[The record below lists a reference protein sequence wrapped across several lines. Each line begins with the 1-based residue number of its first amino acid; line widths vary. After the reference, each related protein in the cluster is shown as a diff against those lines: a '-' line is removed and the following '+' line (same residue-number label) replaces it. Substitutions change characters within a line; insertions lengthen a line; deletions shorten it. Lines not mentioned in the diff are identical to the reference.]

1 MDVVKNV
8 AQKRSRHGLS
18 ALKARVSV
26 RGMAA
31 VDGRTTAMR
40 AVAAWKAD
48 LVRDLGG
55 DPSAQKLT
63 LIDSATKTML
73 YLNHVDS
80 YLMQAPSLVNKR
92 KRALLPILRER
103 QALVDSL
110 ARLLSQIGL
119 ERQAKPIKPLDQYL
133 AEKDAAKAKEPEA

>member
-8 AQKRSRHGLS
+8 AQRRPQHGLQ
-18 ALKARVSV
+18 ALKRRVSA

-40 AVAAWKAD
+40 AVAAWKAAI
-48 LVRDLGG
+48 VRDLGG
-55 DPSAQKLT
+55 DPSAQELT
-63 LIDSATKTML
+63 LIDAATKTML

-80 YLMQAPSLVNKR
+80 WLMEQPSLVNKR
-92 KRALLPILRER
+92 KRAMLPVLRER

-110 ARLLSQIGL
+110 SRLLAQIGL
-119 ERQAKPIKPLDQYL
+119 ERKAQPIKPLAQYIE
-133 AEKDAAKAKEPEA
+133 EKEKSE

>member
-1 MDVVKNV
+1 MAVVGNV
-8 AQKRSRHGLS
+8 AEKRSRHGLS
-18 ALKARVSV
+18 ALKARVSA
-26 RGMAA
+26 RGMAG

-63 LIDSATKTML
+63 LIDAATKTML
-73 YLNHVDS
+73 FLNHVDS
-80 YLMQAPSLVNKR
+80 YLMQQPSLVNKR
-92 KRALLPILRER
+92 KRAILPILRER

-119 ERQAKPIKPLDQYL
+119 ERQARPVPKLDEYIADFDRQ
-133 AEKDAAKAKEPEA
+133 KAKEQA